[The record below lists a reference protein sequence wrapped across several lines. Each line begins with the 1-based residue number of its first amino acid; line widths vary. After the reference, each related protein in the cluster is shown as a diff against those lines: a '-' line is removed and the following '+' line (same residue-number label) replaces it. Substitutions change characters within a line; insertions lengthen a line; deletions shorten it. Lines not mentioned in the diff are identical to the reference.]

1 MKHLR
6 TFESFSGKINEE
18 NETIEKQAI
27 EAEIKNK
34 VGEASPEEKEEM
46 IAGLEDFAS
55 KHGLSLEDLKDA
67 SKVQAALEKVQE
79 SALNEGWFGDKWGQ
93 FKNWIG
99 GFLVKAGL
107 VGFVATIVGAATA
120 AGVVGEA
127 GMQNPDIQATMG
139 LSVGIAFAISTL
151 TYVLGSALP
160 GEGKEIAKNLG
171 SGAAA
176 GRR

>member
-1 MKHLR
+1 MRYLR
-6 TFESFSGKINEE
+6 TFESFSFKINEE
-18 NETIEKQAI
+18 NETIDKQAI
-27 EAEIKNK
+27 ENEIRTKF
-34 VGEASPEEKEEM
+34 EESTPEEKEKMRVE
-46 IAGLEDFAS
+46 LENFAK

-67 SKVQAALEKVQE
+67 SKVQSALEEVKE
-79 SALNEGWFGDKWGQ
+79 SLNEGFFGDKLAQ

-107 VGFVATIVGAATA
+107 VGYVATIIGAATA
-120 AGVVGEA
+120 TGVIGEA

-139 LSVGIAFAISTL
+139 LSVGIAFAVSSLAYI
-151 TYVLGSALP
+151 LGSSLP

-171 SGAAA
+171 GGAAA